1 MPAANALM
9 TQDVD
14 VFSRNEL
21 VARYAPLVKLVA
33 SKIAQR
39 LPPSVELDDLI
50 SAGIIGLLDAIDKY
64 DAEKSNNFK
73 RYAEIR
79 IRGAIL
85 DELRSLDWVSR
96 SVRRQASKLDS
107 IEKSMK
113 QKLGRAPSDQ
123 EMADEMGLDAEGYLE
138 LLNRLKP
145 VLVVSFEDLG
155 TSSDGDKRSFDDF
168 IKDPKAVNPQ
178 EQTYFTMVR
187 RALSQI
193 IEKLPE
199 KQRIVISLYYFEDM
213 NLKEI
218 GKVLDVTE
226 SRVSQLHSQAVKTLN
241 MRLKKHLSESEA
253 LSIRTTEE

>member
-9 TQDVD
+9 SQDAEVT
-14 VFSRNEL
+14 SRNEL
-21 VARYAPLVKLVA
+21 VGRYAPVVRFVA

-64 DAEKSNNFK
+64 DATKSDNFK

-96 SVRRQASKLDS
+96 SVRRQSSKLDS

-113 QKLGRAPSDQ
+113 QKLGRAPSDE
-123 EMADEMGLDAEGYLE
+123 EMADVMGLDAEGYRE

-155 TSSDGDKRSFDDF
+155 TGSDGEKRSFDDF
-168 IKDPKAVNPQ
+168 IKDPRAVNPQ
-178 EQTYFTMVR
+178 AHTYFVMVR
-187 RALSQI
+187 RILTEI

-199 KQRIVISLYYFEDM
+199 KQRIVISLYYFDDM

-226 SRVSQLHSQAVKTLN
+226 SRVSQLHSQAMKTLN
-241 MRLKKHLSESEA
+241 LRLKKRLDETD
-253 LSIRTTEE
+253 LRSIEDEE